1 MGGVQKF
8 DTTAMLLE
16 SVSGGGGNRSVAVLD
31 HWTPTNPSNT
41 VPRAIVGDPNKNDRQ
56 SDRWIRDAHYFRL
69 RNAQIGYTLPPG
81 LWGLN
86 STRVWVSA
94 TNLFTLTPYSGLDPE
109 FTTSIDYSRSRN
121 GIQQQAGTD
130 FGNTPLPR
138 TFQVGVTTSF

>member
-1 MGGVQKF
+1 
-8 DTTAMLLE
+8 
-16 SVSGGGGNRSVAVLD
+16 VLN

-41 VPRAIVGDPNKNDRQ
+41 VPRAIVGDPNQNDRQ

>member
-1 MGGVQKF
+1 M
-8 DTTAMLLE
+8 
-16 SVSGGGGNRSVAVLD
+16 
-31 HWTPTNPSNT
+31 
-41 VPRAIVGDPNKNDRQ
+41 GDPNQNDRQ

-109 FTTSIDYSRSRN
+109 FTTSIDYS
-121 GIQQQAGTD
+121 
-130 FGNTPLPR
+130 
-138 TFQVGVTTSF
+138 